1 MNFRYRFGPEDDDD
15 DIWADDED
23 EWDDLWDDDE

>member
-15 DIWADDED
+15 DIWADDYD
-23 EWDDLWDDDE
+23 EWDDDWDDDE

>member
-23 EWDDLWDDDE
+23 EWDDVWDDDE